1 MRLGRCLMYVITSE
15 NYVLVSD
22 VNTENTGMLFGAV
35 LCQALECQAEM
46 FIFLACC
53 CSFFGI

>member
-1 MRLGRCLMYVITSE
+1 MYVITSE